1 MKTDKHIERKTLVT
15 LSLPLLSAYMKA
27 NMPETPL
34 PRLLRD
40 LMTVGVMTCT
50 PQTTVPELAQ
60 LLLDHDRDEVVV
72 FDDGKSL
79 GVVGQDDLFKVF
91 ARDNTKLITASDE
104 IWKNLFKSARRLVS
118 KILFVKAESELFF
131 LSE

>member
-1 MKTDKHIERKTLVT
+1 
-15 LSLPLLSAYMKA
+15 
-27 NMPETPL
+27 MPETPL

-60 LLLDHDRDEVVV
+60 SLLDHDWDEVVV

>member
-1 MKTDKHIERKTLVT
+1 
-15 LSLPLLSAYMKA
+15 
-27 NMPETPL
+27 
-34 PRLLRD
+34 
-40 LMTVGVMTCT
+40 MTAGVMTCT

-60 LLLDHDRDEVVV
+60 SLLDHDRDEVVV

-79 GVVGQDDLFKVF
+79 GLVGQDDLFKVF